1 MKYISKRQVLL
12 LHEHLID
19 NFGGSYGLRD
29 ESLLDSSLNAPL
41 QTFDDEELFPTLT
54 SKAARLA
61 YGIISNHPFVD
72 GNKRIGT
79 HIMLLFLAVNGIEL
93 SYSDNDLINVIM
105 KVASGDLK
113 HRDLENWIMEH
124 IIK

>member
-12 LHEHLID
+12 LHEQLID
-19 NFGGSYGLRD
+19 NFGGSCGLRE

-41 QTFDDEELFPTLT
+41 QTFDDKELYPSLT

-79 HIMLLFLAVNGIEL
+79 HTMLLLLAINGIEL

-105 KVASGDLK
+105 KVASGDLN
-113 HRDLENWIMEH
+113 HRDLEKWIEEH
-124 IIK
+124 II

>member
-12 LHEHLID
+12 LHEQLID
-19 NFGGSYGLRD
+19 NFGGSYGLRE

-41 QTFDDEELFPTLT
+41 QTFDDKELYPTLT

-79 HIMLLFLAVNGIEL
+79 HTMLLLLAINGIEL
-93 SYSDNDLINVIM
+93 LYSDNDLINVIM
-105 KVASGDLK
+105 KVASGDLN
-113 HRDLENWIMEH
+113 HRDLEKWIEEQ
-124 IIK
+124 II